1 MARIFDII
9 EAPDQGLNQMVYRV
23 PTTGS
28 GDFRT
33 GSQVVVRENQ
43 TAVFYRDGKALDTF
57 GPGRHTITTANI
69 PLLVNV
75 LGLAFR
81 GNTPFKAEVYFVNM
95 RDFIDMKWGTPEP
108 ITLRDKELG
117 MVRLRANGRYSM
129 AVQEPQMFVA
139 KIVGTQGLFTTNQ
152 IEDYLR
158 GMIISRL
165 TDLIGETM
173 GSIFDL
179 PAKFDELSGA
189 VKAKVADDFAQLGIQ
204 LKQMFL
210 GSVSPTEETAEG
222 DRRAG
227 IHGRDRRHARLH
239 AVPGGQVYA
248 RRGESAGGRG
258 RRRCE
263 HGRRA
268 GRRHRPRRRHGGYDQ
283 PGHAG
288 RRPAGTSPLG
298 RGVLQRWWTGRR
310 RPGARGHDPR
320 GSSRVPQG
328 RRGRRSGPDQLGP
341 GQGEADR
348 LRVSDQQESSG
359 RLPVVV
365 AAEFNADDA
374 D

>member
-1 MARIFDII
+1 MVRIFDII
-9 EAPDQGLNQMVYRV
+9 EAPDQGQNQMVYRV
-23 PTTGS
+23 PPSGS
-28 GDFRT
+28 GDFRI

-75 LGLAFR
+75 LGLAFG

-139 KIVGTQGLFTTNQ
+139 KIVGTQGLYTTNQ

-158 GMIISRL
+158 GIIISRL

-179 PAKFDELSGA
+179 PARFDELSGA
-189 VKAKVADDFAQLGIQ
+189 IRVKVADDFAQLGIQ

-210 GSVSPTEETAEG
+210 GSVSPTEETQKAIDERASWAPSAIC
-222 DRRAG
+222 RRTCSTRPPSRCATQPAN
-227 IHGRDRRHARLH
+227 RAAR
-239 AVPGGQVYA
+239 AAAAA
-248 RRGESAGGRG
+248 RALVWGWEQASASAQAW
-258 RRRCE
+258 
-263 HGRRA
+263 RA
-268 GRRHRPRRRHGGYDQ
+268 
-283 PGHAG
+283 
-288 RRPAGTSPLG
+288 
-298 RGVLQRWWTGRR
+298 
-310 RPGARGHDPR
+310 
-320 GSSRVPQG
+320 
-328 RRGRRSGPDQLGP
+328 
-341 GQGEADR
+341 
-348 LRVSDQQESSG
+348 
-359 RLPVVV
+359 
-365 AAEFNADDA
+365 
-374 D
+374 